1 MLQDTPSVESST
13 TIDRLNGESDRRG
26 GLFGAPFTSSKLRWR
41 IADLVSFMLKLLQAT
56 PASMSYKPKPISV
69 QLYSLRDDS
78 SRNFDSVLERL
89 AQIGYQGVEPF
100 ALFGKKPEE
109 FLKQVK
115 GLGMEV
121 SSSHH
126 PWANRS
132 DINEVIDVTK
142 GLGLSRAAGGFGP
155 DDFKSA
161 DAVKQTVETVNLL
174 VEQLGRA
181 DLELFLHNHWFEFIP
196 VEGELPYHTLQR
208 ECPGVLFEVDTYW
221 AANFGSCD
229 PVEEV
234 RRIRHRA
241 PLLHIKDGPL
251 ESGRAHVAVGSG
263 ILDIAGIAQAADPDV
278 LDWLIV
284 ELDSCDTD
292 MFEAVQ
298 ESYRFLISSG
308 LATGNVAV
316 S

>member
-1 MLQDTPSVESST
+1 MTYT
-13 TIDRLNGESDRRG
+13 
-26 GLFGAPFTSSKLRWR
+26 
-41 IADLVSFMLKLLQAT
+41 
-56 PASMSYKPKPISV
+56 PKPISV
-69 QLYSLRDDS
+69 QLYSLRDES
-78 SRNFDSVLERL
+78 SRDFDSVLERL

-100 ALFGKKPEE
+100 ALFGRKPQD
-109 FLKQVK
+109 FLGKVND
-115 GLGMEV
+115 LGMEV

-142 GLGLSRAAGGFGP
+142 ALGLSRAPGGFGP
-155 DDFKSA
+155 DDFKNS
-161 DAVKQTVETVNLL
+161 DAVKQTVETVNQL
-174 VEQLGRA
+174 VEQLERA

-196 VEGELPYHTLQR
+196 VDGEMPYHTLQR

-221 AANFGSCD
+221 SANFGACD
-229 PVEEV
+229 PVDEV

-251 ESGRAHVAVGSG
+251 EPGKAHVAVGSG
-263 ILDIAGIAQAADPDV
+263 VMDISGIAHAADADV
-278 LDWLIV
+278 LEWLIV

-292 MFEAVQ
+292 MFEAVE
-298 ESYRFLISSG
+298 ESYRYLISTG
-308 LATGNVAV
+308 LATGNVPA